1 MATTTTPEPSTIAP
15 EGAVLAAEGLAAGYG
30 EVPAIHDIHF
40 HVSPGEVVAILGAN
54 ASGKSTTLL
63 ALVGL
68 LEPMAGSVTWLG
80 QPCRMP
86 LHKRA
91 RQGLAFVLGDRGII
105 TSLSTHDN
113 LRVGIGPVERALDL
127 FPELRPLL
135 KRRAGLLSGGEQ
147 KILALARALACEPKV
162 VLADEFSLGL
172 APEIVNR
179 LLDALAAAADRGT
192 AVVLVEQ
199 QVVHALHFASRAY
212 ILNQGRITMYGSTKD
227 LLGRIDEIETSYLV
241 T

>member
-1 MATTTTPEPSTIAP
+1 
-15 EGAVLAAEGLAAGYG
+15 
-30 EVPAIHDIHF
+30 
-40 HVSPGEVVAILGAN
+40 
-54 ASGKSTTLL
+54 
-63 ALVGL
+63 
-68 LEPMAGSVTWLG
+68 
-80 QPCRMP
+80 
-86 LHKRA
+86 
-91 RQGLAFVLGDRGII
+91 
-105 TSLSTHDN
+105 
-113 LRVGIGPVERALDL
+113 
-127 FPELRPLL
+127 
-135 KRRAGLLSGGEQ
+135 
-147 KILALARALACEPKV
+147 